1 MSEIVDVF
9 DFRKGLGRK
18 EAYPWDDWADG
29 QVRKL
34 TRGVDFRAEVSS
46 FQNAA
51 YAWARRHDLV
61 AATRIVGIDQ
71 VMLQMNPKPVAPTTR
86 RTQAK

>member
-18 EAYPWDDWADG
+18 EAYPWDEWADG

-51 YAWARRHDLV
+51 YAWARRHNLV
-61 AATRIVGIDQ
+61 ASTRIVGIDQ
-71 VMLQMNPKPVAPTTR
+71 VMLQMHAKPSIPSVKR
-86 RTQAK
+86 KQA